1 MECIYCKKTYA
12 TPSSLKTHQLNTK
25 SCIKIQKEQGIASQ
39 TKFVCSI
46 CNKNCS
52 SKQRLEYHENIHK
65 KDNLMDKMEE
75 LEFENRNLKEEFAF
89 EMKIKDEK
97 IKELEDS
104 LEKNK
109 QKKQKITNIK
119 KVDQMTTIENQ
130 NNNINIYQVMSPEV
144 VEDFFKKH
152 YNLDTLLG
160 GQKALA
166 RFVNEG
172 FLKQEVPVYI
182 CGDRSRQ
189 KFYIMNDGQKT
200 EDTDC
205 ESILELTSPGMPAVK
220 KVYTE
225 ALFNDFPNDVTEDD
239 IQDNYLD
246 IVNLS
251 EDRTE
256 FKSELSKIVSEEP
269 PKNNF
274 KKMMDMMKY
283 GILPNESKKKRQD
296 ELAEEPVRRPDI
308 LGVSPGKLM
317 VYRDRYRKDGTIK
330 GPALIMKRIN
340 ESEEDRKEYVRFLS
354 E

>member
-1 MECIYCKKTYA
+1 M
-12 TPSSLKTHQLNTK
+12 
-25 SCIKIQKEQGIASQ
+25 
-39 TKFVCSI
+39 
-46 CNKNCS
+46 
-52 SKQRLEYHENIHK
+52 
-65 KDNLMDKMEE
+65 
-75 LEFENRNLKEEFAF
+75 
-89 EMKIKDEK
+89 
-97 IKELEDS
+97 
-104 LEKNK
+104 
-109 QKKQKITNIK
+109 TNIK
-119 KVDQMTTIENQ
+119 KVDHMNNIETQ
-130 NNNINIYQVMSPEV
+130 NNITIYQVMSPEV
-144 VEDFFKKH
+144 VEDFFRKH

-189 KFYIMNDGQKT
+189 KFYMMNDGKKT

-239 IQDNYLD
+239 IQDNYRD

-256 FKSELSKIVSEEP
+256 FKSELSKIVSDEP

-274 KKMMDMMKY
+274 KQMTDMLKDA
-283 GILPNESKKKRQD
+283 ILPNESKRKREEAKEAQA
-296 ELAEEPVRRPDI
+296 LALAQSAEEPEEPIRRPDI

-330 GPALIMKRIN
+330 GPATIIKRIE
-340 ESEEDRKEYVRFLS
+340 ESEEDREEYVRFLS